1 MRARE
6 CACLPVPDVCIR
18 VDHIRLR
25 VVDKHLHLRVD
36 QHLWRSWNAVHQDGD
51 LKTRHSLAV
60 AAQLV
65 RASVWV
71 LQAHNN
77 KPLDQAFIAV
87 SRLPEA
93 PPQVWLGGLGV

>member
-1 MRARE
+1 M
-6 CACLPVPDVCIR
+6 CHVCPDVCIR